1 MVKIAIAGGSGQV
14 AREVIDALLRSKT
27 KHEITIL
34 SRQQPPST
42 NNNANENL
50 TWRTVDYH
58 DKSSLAAAL
67 RGTHTLLSFV
77 QLLSDPGQI
86 AQRNLIDAS
95 VQAGVKRFAPSEW
108 GSKGTTALLWS
119 DGKERIREYLKEVN
133 KDQEVLEYTL
143 FQPGIFLDYLAFPH
157 QTATHLLPLQTVFD
171 VEKRRAMLV
180 HGHEDAVM
188 TLTTVADLAGVV
200 VRAVEYEGEGRKWP
214 VEGGVVG
221 NRVTMREVVEVAE
234 RVRGGPFT
242 VDKVHLADLEAG
254 TLNTSWSLG
263 ATHTSIPPDE
273 AAAMLKRV
281 AIGILVSSAKGAWDS
296 TDGMSR
302 LFADYRFT
310 GIEEFLEGVWK

>member
-34 SRQQPPST
+34 SRKRSPST

-77 QLLSDPGQI
+77 QLLSDPGQM
-86 AQRNLIDAS
+86 AQRNLIDAA
-95 VQAGVKRFAPSEW
+95 VQAGVRRFAPSEW
-108 GSKGTTALLWS
+108 GSKGTTDMPWW

-133 KDQEVLEYTL
+133 KDEEILEYTL
-143 FQPGIFLDYLAFPH
+143 FQPGLFLNYLAFPH
-157 QTATHLLPLQTVFD
+157 QTATHLQPLQTVFD
-171 VEKRRAMLV
+171 VENRRAILV

-200 VRAVEYEGEGRKWP
+200 VRAVEYEEGRWP

-221 NRVTMREVVEVAE
+221 NRVRMREVVEVAE
-234 RVRGGPFT
+234 RVRGAPFT

-254 TLNTSWSLG
+254 TLNTSWSLE
-263 ATHTSIPPDE
+263 ATHSSIPADE

-296 TDGMSR
+296 TDGMSG

-310 GIEEFLEGVWK
+310 GIEEFLEGVWGR